1 MVERG
6 DDGGLPFTQDWIA
19 LLLPDAGAAAQLEG
33 PIEHGRQVDVPHCL
47 WDGAESAGAG
57 AGRLAGGQ

>member
-1 MVERG
+1 MVGRG
-6 DDGGLPFTQDWIA
+6 DDGVLPFIQDWIA

-33 PIEHGRQVDVPHCL
+33 PIEHGCQIDVPHCL
-47 WDGAESAGAG
+47 WNGAGSAG